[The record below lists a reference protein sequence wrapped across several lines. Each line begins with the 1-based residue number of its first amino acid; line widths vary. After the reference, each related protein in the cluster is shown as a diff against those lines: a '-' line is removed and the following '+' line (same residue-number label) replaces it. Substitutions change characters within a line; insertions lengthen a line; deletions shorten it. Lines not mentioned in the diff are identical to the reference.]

1 MSCGHFAHGCGWRRW
16 LCPPAGLRVAQGAK
30 PAHGKKLSKCAQGG
44 LGCRD
49 CQGSRVIEDQ
59 GTSVGWESCPAAPRR
74 VDGVMGECTEGAE
87 AVSYLSHLPSQQ
99 PAESL
104 RGHPGRQEV
113 AGHQVGMLPNDENS

>member
-1 MSCGHFAHGCGWRRW
+1 MHTDEKKGTGEKMGGGKAR
-16 LCPPAGLRVAQGAK
+16 CPEGILPTVGGEDGSRTESGSGAK

-59 GTSVGWESCPAAPRR
+59 GTSVGWESCPAAPSR
-74 VDGVMGECTEGAE
+74 VDGVMGECAEGAE
-87 AVSYLSHLPSQQ
+87 AVSYLSHLPAQQ

-104 RGHPGRQEV
+104 
-113 AGHQVGMLPNDENS
+113 